1 MEVKTI
7 EVGNEKTKTLAD
19 FLEKDLSRLLLALLV
34 KSTLPTERAPFVALR
49 HFPRFIGDICPFHR
63 ESIPQ
68 RGKQEMEFMALF
80 LFIRMYQK
88 ITINPFLYLQP

>member
-49 HFPRFIGDICPFHR
+49 HFPRFIGEIHPK
-63 ESIPQ
+63 
-68 RGKQEMEFMALF
+68 GKARLFSFLRLF
-80 LFIRMYQK
+80 LS
-88 ITINPFLYLQP
+88 

>member
-1 MEVKTI
+1 MAWRNEMEVKTI

-49 HFPRFIGDICPFHR
+49 QKAAFSAEALWKIKKPPYRSINGD
-63 ESIPQ
+63 
-68 RGKQEMEFMALF
+68 F
-80 LFIRMYQK
+80 L
-88 ITINPFLYLQP
+88 T

>member
-49 HFPRFIGDICPFHR
+49 QKAAFSA
-63 ESIPQ
+63 E
-68 RGKQEMEFMALF
+68 AL
-80 LFIRMYQK
+80 
-88 ITINPFLYLQP
+88 

>member
-34 KSTLPTERAPFVALR
+34 KSTLPKGESEFSDILLR
-49 HFPRFIGDICPFHR
+49 KVKFI
-63 ESIPQ
+63 
-68 RGKQEMEFMALF
+68 
-80 LFIRMYQK
+80 Y
-88 ITINPFLYLQP
+88 